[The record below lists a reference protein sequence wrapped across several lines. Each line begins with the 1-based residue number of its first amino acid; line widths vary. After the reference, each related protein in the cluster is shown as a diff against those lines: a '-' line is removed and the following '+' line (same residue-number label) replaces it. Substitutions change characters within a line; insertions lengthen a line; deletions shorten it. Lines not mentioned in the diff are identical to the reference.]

1 MKVTGEILGRGKSRS
16 AGMGKEDEVEGR
28 EMVKEE
34 GIFQG
39 EIERG
44 QILGLGGKLGQ
55 SQDGD
60 WRRRELGETGVGRQ
74 GSEKVRGGA
83 VGGGTAFRQRRQES
97 WTQITRDQG
106 KGRRR
111 SRRRAQRR
119 RWRRRRRRLVSF
131 LDLP

>member
-1 MKVTGEILGRGKSRS
+1 MKVTGEILRRGKSGS

-44 QILGLGGKLGQ
+44 QILRLGGKLGQ

-60 WRRRELGETGVGRQ
+60 WRQRELGETRVGRQ

-83 VGGGTAFRQRRQES
+83 MGGGTAFRRRRQES

-119 RWRRRRRRLVSF
+119 RWRQWRRRLVSF